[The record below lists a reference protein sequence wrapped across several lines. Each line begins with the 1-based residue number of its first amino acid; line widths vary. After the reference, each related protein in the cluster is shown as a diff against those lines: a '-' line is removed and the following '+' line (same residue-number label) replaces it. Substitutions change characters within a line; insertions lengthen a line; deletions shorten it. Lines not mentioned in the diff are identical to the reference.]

1 MSSAAAVSTSP
12 RPRYIAVEGP
22 PGAGVG
28 PLAARL
34 AADLGARLVQ
44 DPTSENPFLEGFSR
58 DARRH
63 AFQAQLFFLLAR
75 YRQQGELAQGD
86 LFASGGV
93 VADYCFARDRLW
105 ARLTLSADELS
116 LYEKVHA
123 LLDARVPRPDL
134 VVYVTAR
141 PEVLRAR
148 LQKRVKP
155 TDRVVEAG
163 LIDEIAASMSRF
175 FFQYDESPL
184 LVVNTSEIDHVDS
197 EATLDDIVAVI
208 RKTRAGVNHYIPGSH
223 R

>member
-1 MSSAAAVSTSP
+1 MS
-12 RPRYIAVEGP
+12 RPRYVAVDGP

-28 PLAARL
+28 AVAERL
-34 AADLGARLVQ
+34 ARIAGARLVR
-44 DPTSENPFLEGFSR
+44 DPTAENPFLEGFAR
-58 DARRH
+58 DAKRY

-86 LFASGGV
+86 LFAAGGV

-105 ARLTLSADELS
+105 ARLTLSADELA
-116 LYEKVHA
+116 LYEKVHG

-148 LQKRVKP
+148 LQKRVKS

-184 LVVNTSEIDHVDS
+184 LVVNTSEIDHV
-197 EATLDDIVAVI
+197 EERHLDEIVAVI
-208 RKTRAGVNHYIPGSH
+208 RRTRAGVTHYIPGGH
-223 R
+223 